1 MIDMTDK
8 SAAAKEKQNDNKPAD
23 TVTKFNQ
30 LGTRILKLLNDAMM
44 IYTGYIVSSHFHSL
58 FYGILTWL
66 GLMFL
71 QASIIIKGKDL
82 IELEKLT
89 SEPGLKSLKEL
100 IDEYLPTLTLVNL
113 VFAVAAH
120 YCF

>member
-1 MIDMTDK
+1 MTDK
-8 SAAAKEKQNDNKPAD
+8 SAAAKEKQNDIKPAD
-23 TVTKFNQ
+23 VVTKFNQ

-44 IYTGYIVSSHFHSL
+44 IYTGYMVGSHFHSL

-100 IDEYLPTLTLVNL
+100 INEYLPTMTLVNL